1 MACRAQESARQN
13 KFQGHPPRKPHL
25 LPSDHWTGVAREE
38 AEENME
44 MYNDMVTGERG
55 GQGGWGGG
63 GCVEPVHG
71 LQWPH
76 DRT

>member
-1 MACRAQESARQN
+1 MSCPEERQTN
-13 KFQGHPPRKPHL
+13 KSQGHPPRKPHL
-25 LPSDHWTGVAREE
+25 LPSDHWTGVAWEE

-44 MYNDMVTGERG
+44 MDNNVVTGEGG
-55 GQGGWGGG
+55 GQGGWGG

-76 DRT
+76 DRA